1 MFYLFFPLACVLL
14 FKMRRGM
21 IAFAAV
27 LLAFVAMGPFART
40 VCQGTRFGRVRIT
53 SLE

>member
-1 MFYLFFPLACVLL
+1 M
-14 FKMRRGM
+14 
-21 IAFAAV
+21 AFAAV
-27 LLAFVAMGPFART
+27 LLAFVDMGPFART